1 MVGHEFYKYR
11 YDYLSATKTGFPF
24 GGLYELD
31 AATTITGASSYQN
44 NYAVQSVLSRLNYDF
59 ADKYYLSAS
68 FRTDGSSRFYKDNR
82 WGKFWS
88 VGGNWRISHES
99 FMSDITW
106 INNLS
111 LKASYGVQGNDAIL
125 NGTKQNFYAW
135 QSFYDLGYANSSM
148 SGAAVTS
155 LENKELKW
163 EKNANLNIG
172 IEAKLFDRVSATIE
186 WYQRKTTDMLMS
198 FPMATSL
205 GFDGYNKNV
214 GSMRNTGIDLTLG
227 VDIFKDT
234 PFTWNLTLLGSTIKN
249 KVLQLA
255 DKPEIISGSYII
267 REGETLY
274 SFYTATAAGVDP
286 ATGEQLYWAWDT
298 DENGVKGKKYITND
312 MAKATACKE
321 IQGSRIPDLYGSI
334 NNTFKYKGFDLSIL
348 VHILLVVKYW
358 MVFIILY
365 YMAIM

>member
-1 MVGHEFYKYR
+1 
-11 YDYLSATKTGFPF
+11 
-24 GGLYELD
+24 
-31 AATTITGASSYQN
+31 
-44 NYAVQSVLSRLNYDF
+44 
-59 ADKYYLSAS
+59 
-68 FRTDGSSRFYKDNR
+68 
-82 WGKFWS
+82 
-88 VGGNWRISHES
+88 
-99 FMSDITW
+99 
-106 INNLS
+106 
-111 LKASYGVQGNDAIL
+111 
-125 NGTKQNFYAW
+125 
-135 QSFYDLGYANSSM
+135 M

-255 DKPEIISGSYII
+255 DKPDSIQ
-267 REGETLY
+267 
-274 SFYTATAAGVDP
+274 
-286 ATGEQLYWAWDT
+286 QLPLALT
-298 DENGVKGKKYITND
+298 PQLENNCIGHGIPMKTELR
-312 MAKATACKE
+312 AK
-321 IQGSRIPDLYGSI
+321 SI
-334 NNTFKYKGFDLSIL
+334 
-348 VHILLVVKYW
+348 
-358 MVFIILY
+358 
-365 YMAIM
+365 

>member
-1 MVGHEFYKYR
+1 MLTYDRKFGDHHFEALVGHEFYKYR

-31 AATTITGASSYQN
+31 AATTITGAASYQN

-155 LENKELKW
+155 LEN
-163 EKNANLNIG
+163 
-172 IEAKLFDRVSATIE
+172 
-186 WYQRKTTDMLMS
+186 
-198 FPMATSL
+198 
-205 GFDGYNKNV
+205 
-214 GSMRNTGIDLTLG
+214 
-227 VDIFKDT
+227 
-234 PFTWNLTLLGSTIKN
+234 
-249 KVLQLA
+249 
-255 DKPEIISGSYII
+255 
-267 REGETLY
+267 
-274 SFYTATAAGVDP
+274 
-286 ATGEQLYWAWDT
+286 
-298 DENGVKGKKYITND
+298 
-312 MAKATACKE
+312 
-321 IQGSRIPDLYGSI
+321 
-334 NNTFKYKGFDLSIL
+334 
-348 VHILLVVKYW
+348 
-358 MVFIILY
+358 
-365 YMAIM
+365 